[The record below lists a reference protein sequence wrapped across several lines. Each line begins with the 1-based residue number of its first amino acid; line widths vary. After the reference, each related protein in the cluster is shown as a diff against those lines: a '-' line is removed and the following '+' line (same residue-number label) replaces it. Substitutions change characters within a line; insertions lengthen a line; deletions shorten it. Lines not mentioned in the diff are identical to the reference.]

1 MTMKGRRSGK
11 MRSGKTKSA
20 GSYQPPEGE
29 VRQSQVLSTYGA
41 GSMIDLVEDSIL
53 VGGLDF
59 WRYERYPGGAEAC
72 RISEHRLAEA
82 LAEKLPKDLK
92 LSSGVPFRKPPDG
105 DEKELHPLRGIQVQR
120 FPRWFV
126 CQNPGCR
133 ALVQRGGVDPKRGRL
148 VHRCDRSTLTPVVPV
163 RFVAACKNGH
173 LQDFPWIAFVH
184 EIQGKERCSLPRLKL
199 EEGATGDFSQI
210 RVTCACGASPRLS
223 TALAPQLGLSC
234 YGKRPWLPGD
244 ADEDCEENLRLLVRT
259 ATNAYFSQ
267 VVSALTIPEPE
278 RRLENVVK
286 DHQETLGAA
295 ESASDLQVLRKI
307 PKIGEALAD
316 FKDEEVLEAVEALR
330 GGGAPERLPLRT
342 AEYLQF
348 MDQPEERRGEL
359 PAVDDIFFARRFTPP
374 EGLPAGVGRVVLAHK
389 LREVRVQVGFTRLEP
404 VTADLEGE
412 FDLGV
417 QTARLG
423 LDTDWLPA
431 VEVLGEGLFLQLDE
445 AAVRTWEERPEV
457 RERSRELWEGH
468 RAWKAAMKSDLAFPG
483 VRFYLLHSLSHLLL
497 TAISLECGYPAS
509 ALRERIYCS
518 HPDADVSMA
527 GLLLST
533 GSSGTEGTLGGLVD
547 QGRRIGEHLESALE
561 LGRLC
566 SNDPVCAAHGPGDPS
581 ERFLEGAACHGCL
594 YLAECS
600 CERFNRYLDRSLV
613 VPTLGNPAERAF
625 FGG

>member
-1 MTMKGRRSGK
+1 
-11 MRSGKTKSA
+11 
-20 GSYQPPEGE
+20 

-72 RISEHRLAEA
+72 GISEHRLAEA
-82 LAEKLPKDLK
+82 LAEKLPKNLK
-92 LSSGVPFRKPPDG
+92 LSPGAPFRKPPDG

-126 CQNPGCR
+126 CQKPGCR
-133 ALVQRGGVDPKRGRL
+133 ALVRRDGLDEKRGRL
-148 VHRCDRSTLTPVVPV
+148 VHRCGRSTVTPVVPV

-184 EIQGKERCSLPRLKL
+184 EIQDRRRCSTPRLTL

-210 RVTCACGASPRLS
+210 RVTCVCGAAQPLS
-223 TALAPQLGLSC
+223 TALAPQLGLKC
-234 YGKRPWLPGD
+234 FGRRPWLGPD
-244 ADEDCEENLRLLVRT
+244 ADEECEESLRLLVRT

-278 RRLENVVK
+278 RRVENVVREHWGVLEAA
-286 DHQETLGAA
+286 DSAATLQAFRRIA
-295 ESASDLQVLRKI
+295 E
-307 PKIGEALAD
+307 IGEALAEFD
-316 FKDEEVLEAVEALR
+316 DAEVLEAVEAVR
-330 GGGAPERLPLRT
+330 GGGGPERLPLRT
-342 AEYLQF
+342 AEYLQLVA
-348 MDQPEERRGEL
+348 QPEERRGEL
-359 PAVDDIFFARRFTPP
+359 PAADDIFFARRFTPP
-374 EGLPAGVGRVVLAHK
+374 QGLPEGIGRVVLAHK
-389 LREVRVQVGFTRLEP
+389 LREVRVQVGFTRIEP

-431 VEVLGEGLFLQLDE
+431 VEVLGEGLFLDLDE
-445 AAVRTWEERPEV
+445 AAVRGWEERLAV

-483 VRFYLLHSLSHLLL
+483 VRFYLLHSLAHLLL

-518 HPDADVSMA
+518 HPGAEVFMA

-547 QGRRIGEHLESALE
+547 QGRRIGEHLGAALE

-566 SNDPVCAAHGPGDPS
+566 SNDPVCAAHSPDDLS

-625 FGG
+625 FSG